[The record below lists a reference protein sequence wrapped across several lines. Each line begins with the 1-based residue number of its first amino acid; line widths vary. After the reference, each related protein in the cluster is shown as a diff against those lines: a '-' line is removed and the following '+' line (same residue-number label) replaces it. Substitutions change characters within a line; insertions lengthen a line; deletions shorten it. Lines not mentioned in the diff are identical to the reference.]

1 MNLRL
6 LSAKIIGR
14 VLKEGQ
20 SLTAALDQLLPE
32 GIKPQDKAFVQA
44 ICYGVI
50 RQFYPLEFLLNQL
63 VIKPI
68 KDNEVKVL
76 ALMGI
81 YQLAYMRVKE
91 HAAVSETVAALPRK
105 KIWAKSLINAV
116 LRNYQRQQDQLQANL
131 DNDPVL
137 AAGHPKWL
145 ITLIQQD
152 WPEQAGTI
160 FLENN
165 RQAPMVLRVNQ
176 SRLTRGQY
184 LQRLTD
190 NGIAAAEVSA
200 APAALILEHPVPV
213 EQLPG
218 FGEGLVSVQDAAAQ
232 LAAGLLGVDAGHRVL
247 DICAAPG
254 GKTAHLLEIQPELA
268 ELVALDC
275 DAARM
280 QRVEENMARL
290 GLNATLLVG
299 DAANPDSWW
308 DGKLF
313 DRILVDA
320 PCSGLGVIRRHPDIK
335 LLRKPDDMAKLVE
348 LQASILNAIWPLL
361 LPGGV
366 LVYATCSIHKQENE
380 FQMATFLKA
389 HDDAQEFPI
398 EPLWGIQASVGRQI
412 LTGESGMDG
421 FYYARLRKQ

>member
-1 MNLRL
+1 VNSRL
-6 LSAKIIGR
+6 LSAKIISR

-32 GIKPQDKAFVQA
+32 VMTPQDKAFVQA

-50 RQFYPLEFLLNQL
+50 RQFYQLEFLLNQL
-63 VIKPI
+63 ITKPI

-116 LRNYQRQQDQLQANL
+116 LRNFQRQQEQLQAKL
-131 DNDPVL
+131 DSEPML

-145 ITLIQQD
+145 IALIEQD
-152 WPEQAGTI
+152 WPDQAGTI

-176 SRLTRGQY
+176 ARLSRAQY
-184 LQRLTD
+184 LQKLT
-190 NGIAAAEVSA
+190 GSTITAAAFNP
-200 APAALILEHPVPV
+200 APAALVLEHPVPV

-247 DICAAPG
+247 DVCAAPG
-254 GKTAHLLEIQPELA
+254 GKTAHLLESQPELA

-280 QRVEENMARL
+280 QRVEENMVRL
-290 GLNATLLVG
+290 GLDATLLVG
-299 DAANPDSWW
+299 DAVCPDSWW
-308 DGKLF
+308 DGKPF

-361 LPGGV
+361 MPGGV

-380 FQMATFLKA
+380 FQMAKFLKEHA
-389 HDDAQEFPI
+389 DAQEFPI
-398 EPLWGIQASVGRQI
+398 EALWGIQASVGRQI